1 VRNFFTVLAGAA
13 AGVALGVFVFS
24 MTSPARAQAQKK
36 YKNNAEFEV
45 YDAVA
50 KDIGAN
56 NWAKALAN
64 LDKWKQEFADSE
76 YKDDRTL
83 LYVQVYNGAN
93 QPAKSLETA
102 AELLAR
108 DIDSIF
114 APGDVIKLLFNAAS
128 AITRLTSATADQLA
142 NGGKAARQLISY
154 NKMPPGTPA
163 AAWDQARA
171 EMQRIG
177 RAALM
182 YIAILPGN
190 IAMAKTPKD
199 CATAESAYTKA
210 LSDYPDNVAISFN
223 LGSALSCLKRNP
235 EAVYHFERASV
246 LDPSLGKTADPLTI
260 QKFADNAYARV
271 RGSDDGL
278 AQLKEQVKQSPMPP
292 AGFTIKNVNQIAA
305 EKEAELEKNNP
316 QIAMWMKIRS
326 ALADANGDQYFEG
339 TLKNAGVPQ
348 LKGTLA
354 GANPAC
360 RPKEL
365 LVAVGLPDAP
375 GTPTAEITLKL
386 DKPLTGKP
394 DLNSEI
400 RWQGVPSAFTRDPF
414 MLTMDTESAKVE
426 GVKTTP
432 CAAPGP
438 GKKGAPKKN

>member
-1 VRNFFTVLAGAA
+1 VRKFFTVLTGAA

-56 NWAKALAN
+56 NFTKALAD
-64 LDKWKQEFADSE
+64 LDKWKQDFADSE

-83 LYVQVYNGAN
+83 LYVQVYNGAK
-93 QPAKSLETA
+93 QPAKSIDTA

-114 APGDVIKLLFNAAS
+114 APGDVIKLLFNTAS
-128 AITRLTSATADQLA
+128 AITQLPSATAEQLA
-142 NGGKAARQLISY
+142 NGGKAARQLMAY
-154 NKMPPGTPA
+154 NKMPPGMQA

-177 RAALM
+177 KAALM

-190 IAMAKTPKD
+190 MAMAKTPKD
-199 CATAESAYTKA
+199 CATAESAYARA
-210 LSDYPDNVAISFN
+210 LGDYPENVAISFN

-235 EAVYHFERASV
+235 EAIYHFERASV
-246 LDPSLGKTADPLTI
+246 LDPSLGKTADPLQI
-260 QKFADNAYARV
+260 QKFADGSYVRV
-271 RGSDDGL
+271 HGSDEGL

-292 AGFTIKNVNQIAA
+292 AGFTIKTATQIAT
-305 EKEAELEKNNP
+305 EKEAQFEKSNP
-316 QIAMWMKIRS
+316 QLAMWMKIKG
-326 ALADANGDQYFEG
+326 ALADTNGDQYFESQ
-339 TLKNAGVPQ
+339 LKNAGVPP

-354 GANPAC
+354 GANPSC

-365 LVAVGLPDAP
+365 LIALPLPDAP
-375 GTPTAEITLKL
+375 GTPIAEITLKL

-394 DLNSEI
+394 ELNSEI
-400 RWQGVPSAFTRDPF
+400 RWEGVPSAFTRDPF
-414 MLTMDTESAKVE
+414 MLTMDTESTKIE
-426 GVKTTP
+426 GLKTSP

-438 GKKGAPKKN
+438 AKKGAPKKG